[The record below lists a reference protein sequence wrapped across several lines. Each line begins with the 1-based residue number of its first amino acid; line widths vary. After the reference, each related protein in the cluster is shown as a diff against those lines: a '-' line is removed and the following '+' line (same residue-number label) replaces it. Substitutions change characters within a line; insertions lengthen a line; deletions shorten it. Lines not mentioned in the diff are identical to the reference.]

1 MPTSWPRCKTSSLM
15 MRLRWGEV
23 VMKKGLT
30 LTLEDAELIEL
41 CRVLIDKD
49 AEGALEFL
57 QAHLKGKARD
67 LLEGG

>member
-1 MPTSWPRCKTSSLM
+1 
-15 MRLRWGEV
+15 
-23 VMKKGLT
+23 MKKGLT
-30 LTLEDAELIEL
+30 LTLEEAELIEL

-57 QAHLKGKARD
+57 QSHLKGKARD

>member
-1 MPTSWPRCKTSSLM
+1 
-15 MRLRWGEV
+15 
-23 VMKKGLT
+23 MKKGLT
-30 LTLEDAELIEL
+30 LTLQDAELIEL

-57 QAHLKGKARD
+57 QTHLRGKARD

>member
-1 MPTSWPRCKTSSLM
+1 
-15 MRLRWGEV
+15 
-23 VMKKGLT
+23 MKKGLT
-30 LTLEDAELIEL
+30 LTLQDAELIEL

-57 QAHLKGKARD
+57 QVHLKGKARD

>member
-1 MPTSWPRCKTSSLM
+1 
-15 MRLRWGEV
+15 
-23 VMKKGLT
+23 MKKGLT

-49 AEGALEFL
+49 TEGAFEFL

>member
-1 MPTSWPRCKTSSLM
+1 
-15 MRLRWGEV
+15 
-23 VMKKGLT
+23 MKKGLT
-30 LTLEDAELIEL
+30 LTLQDAELIEL

-57 QAHLKGKARD
+57 QTHLKGKARD

>member
-1 MPTSWPRCKTSSLM
+1 
-15 MRLRWGEV
+15 
-23 VMKKGLT
+23 MKKGLT
-30 LTLEDAELIEL
+30 ITLEDTELVEL

>member
-1 MPTSWPRCKTSSLM
+1 
-15 MRLRWGEV
+15 
-23 VMKKGLT
+23 MKKGLT

-41 CRVLIDKD
+41 CRILMDKD

-57 QAHLKGKARD
+57 QSHIKGRARD

>member
-1 MPTSWPRCKTSSLM
+1 
-15 MRLRWGEV
+15 
-23 VMKKGLT
+23 MKKGLT
-30 LTLEDAELIEL
+30 LTLEDAELVEL

-49 AEGALEFL
+49 AVGALEFL

>member
-1 MPTSWPRCKTSSLM
+1 
-15 MRLRWGEV
+15 
-23 VMKKGLT
+23 MKKGLT

-57 QAHLKGKARD
+57 QTHLKGKARD

>member
-1 MPTSWPRCKTSSLM
+1 
-15 MRLRWGEV
+15 
-23 VMKKGLT
+23 LT
-30 LTLEDAELIEL
+30 LTLQDAELIEL

-49 AEGALEFL
+49 AGGALEFL

>member
-1 MPTSWPRCKTSSLM
+1 
-15 MRLRWGEV
+15 MRRNLPHYKRLWLTHLLSDEV
-23 VMKKGLT
+23 EHEKGLT
-30 LTLEDAELIEL
+30 LTLQDAELIEL